1 MCRLCKKNSRHSQVP
16 KLCSIYKRE
25 FICVLQIEL
34 FSWNEFCLKRQVSII
49 HLDQYHRCR
58 EVSTQNQKLA
68 RLNQLLTLN
77 DVPPIKIFG
86 RPGKKLWH
94 SITQKVLLTVSPYLW
109 NFQSEWENP
118 KKMCPESRCKCRLN
132 FFFYRHKSFR
142 RTCTLTVP
150 NRAWITQSNR
160 KIKEQFVK
168 TFFKDNSIK
177 RFFNFEFLFLIL
189 HLLPEYG
196 CN

>member
-49 HLDQYHRCR
+49 HLDQYHSCR
-58 EVSTQNQKLA
+58 KVSTQNQK
-68 RLNQLLTLN
+68 LTLN
-77 DVPPIKIFG
+77 DVPPIKLFG

-94 SITQKVLLTVSPYLW
+94 SITQKVSPYLW
-109 NFQSEWENP
+109 NFQSEWGNP
-118 KKMCPESRCKCRLN
+118 KKKCPESRCKCRLN